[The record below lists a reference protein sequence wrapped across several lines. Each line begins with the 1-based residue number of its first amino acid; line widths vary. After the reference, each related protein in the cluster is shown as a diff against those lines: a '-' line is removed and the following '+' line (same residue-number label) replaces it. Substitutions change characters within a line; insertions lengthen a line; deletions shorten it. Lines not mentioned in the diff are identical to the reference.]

1 MKNTSFQDVENRFN
15 QLKTNLSDKEWQDV
29 DLLRK
34 MVTEREQDDIALAYR
49 LMQRVKN
56 LRPSPQSLARL
67 ESLKVRLNETQPEL
81 LRSESAQAEP
91 SGAKTKFDNAIQTVT
106 TWFSNPKFNRFTTPF
121 FMFVALPFMLYAFYQ
136 IVWASDRYESRAQ
149 LILKE
154 PDSTSTL
161 DPALAVLSGI
171 GGGSSGDD
179 TQLLKAYIHS
189 MDMLTYLQ
197 ETLDIRAHF
206 TSSEID
212 FFSKLDNDASNEN
225 LLAYFLE
232 RVKVDIEEQ
241 SGVIEIRAQGFTPQF
256 AREIAFSIEARAE
269 WFINKIGNDL
279 AQAQLEFVKK
289 EHAIVEQRLSLGKK
303 NILDFQ
309 RKYNLLDPEA
319 EGLAFQQIAYTLEAE
334 IATKKAQ
341 LRTLLSGM
349 SDAAPAV
356 VQLKEQ
362 LKSIQRQLEIERD
375 RLTNKSAGP
384 DNVGVGEL
392 LAQYSNYKIDVE
404 FALQAYASS
413 QISLEKSR
421 IEAYRQIKYLVSVES
436 PILPEDAKYP
446 EKLYNLTLILVVL
459 LLLFGIGR
467 IIAATVNEL
476 R

>member
-1 MKNTSFQDVENRFN
+1 MKNTSLQDLENRFN
-15 QLKTNLSDKEWQDV
+15 QLKSTLSVKQWADA

-34 MVTEREQDDIALAYR
+34 MVTELEQNDPALAYR

-67 ESLKVRLNETQPEL
+67 ESLKERLNQAQPEV
-81 LRSESAQAEP
+81 LRSQSAQAEP
-91 SGAKTKFDNAIQTVT
+91 ISSKAKIQNIIEAVTKSV
-106 TWFSNPKFNRFTTPF
+106 SNPKFSRFTSPF
-121 FMFVALPFMLYAFYQ
+121 FLCVALPFLLFAFYQ

-154 PDSTSTL
+154 PDSASTL
-161 DPALAVLSGI
+161 DPALAVLSGL
-171 GGGSSGDD
+171 GGASSGND
-179 TQLLKAYIHS
+179 THLLKTYIHS
-189 MDMLTYLQ
+189 MDMLGYLQ
-197 ETLDIRAHF
+197 QTLDIRTHF
-206 TSSEID
+206 TSSETD
-212 FFSKLDNDASNEN
+212 MFSRLDDDASNES
-225 LLAYFLE
+225 LLAYFIE
-232 RVKVDIEEQ
+232 RVGVDIDEL
-241 SGVIEIRAQGFTPQF
+241 STVIQINAQGFTPQF
-256 AREIAFSIEARAE
+256 AQDIALKIVVRAE

-289 EHAIVEQRLSLGKK
+289 EHAVVEKRLLLAKN
-303 NILDFQ
+303 NILEFQ

-334 IATKKAQ
+334 IASKKAQ

-349 SDAAPAV
+349 SESAPAV
-356 VQLKEQ
+356 VQLNEQ
-362 LKSIQRQLEIERD
+362 LKSIQRQLEIERE
-375 RLTNKSAGP
+375 RLTNNSPGS

-392 LAQYSNYKIDVE
+392 LAKYSNYKIDVE

-446 EKLYNLTLILVVL
+446 EKLYNLMLILVVL